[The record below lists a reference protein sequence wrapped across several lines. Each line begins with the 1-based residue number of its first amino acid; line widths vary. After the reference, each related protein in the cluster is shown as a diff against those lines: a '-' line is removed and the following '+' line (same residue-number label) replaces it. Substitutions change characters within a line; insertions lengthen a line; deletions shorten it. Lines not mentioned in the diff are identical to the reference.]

1 MKRTKHNKKKLP
13 PGKKLLVCSFSF
25 LLSLTVLHFLY
36 VTDNKYSKDSCDIQD
51 GILLIDAQA
60 PDNGSP
66 VYLTEGWEVYPDRLL
81 SPEDFLSAAEELRC
95 LTIRIGDYLNFAG
108 FHKGHSPYG
117 TATYRLRLASL
128 QDTGGLVLYLP
139 EVFSACRVFI
149 NGREAVLQGSLQPY
163 SPLVRD
169 LVLTLPDGP
178 EIMEIIIQT
187 ANYSHYYSGITY
199 PPVLGSAQTIHQ
211 QNAVRMG
218 FYSLLCFFSLSAA
231 LLSAAVWLGSR
242 RQPGRKVYYWLGI
255 LALAFSLHSAYP
267 FFHTIGLPFPRILY
281 GLEDGSSMLI
291 ILCTAKIVFTLSKLR
306 KKKAAVFIELTTL
319 AMLFVS
325 VLLPLFLLPSFP
337 YFIPC
342 YGQLISWYKLVIA
355 FVLLI
360 FSLWGSRGEYTLWL
374 AAGTAVYSAGLLSSV
389 LTLNRWEPACAGWP
403 DEYGTFFLILCFS
416 GLMLRMHFRMAAQN
430 RQLTEHLQDMV
441 EERTQEVTLLLS
453 ERQKILSEFLHDLKS
468 PIACI
473 SAYLQLVREND
484 IYVDKKTQEKID
496 MIEKNYEE
504 LSVQI
509 RSLQDFNAGLP
520 RAARREQFDLRELM
534 QSYYARNRQ
543 DVEVFGPLFLLSL
556 PSSPCRMLGNPD
568 SIIRAVENLIFNSM
582 DFTPADG
589 TITLS
594 LSVEEGSYLLS
605 VSDTGCGIPENILP
619 HIFDRSFT
627 TRKKDGGN
635 GLGLFL
641 VKTIA
646 QEHLGSVRAESLPGK
661 GCRITLA
668 LPALP

>member
-1 MKRTKHNKKKLP
+1 MKHTKHTKKKLQA
-13 PGKKLLVCSFSF
+13 GKKLLLCSFLF
-25 LLSLTVLHFLY
+25 LLALTALHLLY
-36 VTDNKYSKDSCDIQD
+36 ITDNKYNKDSCDIQD
-51 GILLIDAQA
+51 GVLLIDTQA
-60 PDNGSP
+60 VCSGSP

-81 SPEDFLSAAEELRC
+81 SPEDFPSSVDEKSHI
-95 LTIRIGDYLNFAG
+95 TIRIGDYLNFAG
-108 FHKGHSPYG
+108 FHEGHSPHG
-117 TATYRLRLASL
+117 LATYRLRLASR
-128 QDTGGLVLYLP
+128 QDTGGLVVYLP

-149 NGREAVLQGSLQPY
+149 NGRETAVQGSLQPY

-169 LVLTLPDGP
+169 LTLSVPDAP
-178 EIMEIIIQT
+178 EMEIIIQT

-199 PPVLGSAQTIHQ
+199 PPVLGTAQTIHLQ
-211 QNAVRMG
+211 SAVRMG
-218 FYSLLCFFSLSAA
+218 FYGLLCFFSLSAA

-242 RQPGRKVYYWLGI
+242 KQSGRKVYYWLGI
-255 LALAFSLHSAYP
+255 LALTFSLHCAYP
-267 FFHTIGLPFPRILY
+267 FFHTAGLPFPRILY

-291 ILCTAKIVFTLSKLR
+291 ILCTAKIVFVLSKTR
-306 KKKAAVFIELTTL
+306 KKKAAAFIELTAL
-319 AMLFVS
+319 AMLLVS
-325 VLLPLFLLPSFP
+325 VLLPLFLLSPFP
-337 YFIPC
+337 YFIPW
-342 YGQLISWYKLVIA
+342 YGQLISWYKLSIS
-355 FVLLI
+355 FLLLI
-360 FSLWGSRGEYTLWL
+360 FSLWGSRGEYTVWL

-416 GLMLRMHFRMAAQN
+416 GLMLRMHFQMAAQN

-441 EERTQEVTLLLS
+441 EERTNEVTLLLS

-473 SAYLQLVREND
+473 SAYLQLVKEND
-484 IYVDKKTQEKID
+484 IHVDKKTQEKID
-496 MIEKNYEE
+496 MIEKKYEE

-509 RSLQDFNAGLP
+509 RSIQDFNAGLP
-520 RAARREQFDLRELM
+520 HAARREQFDLRKLI
-534 QSYYARNRQ
+534 QNYYSRNRQ
-543 DVEVFGPLFLLSL
+543 DVEVFGPRFLLSL

-568 SIIRAVENLIFNSM
+568 SIIRAIENLSFNSM

-594 LSVEEGSYLLS
+594 LSAEDDSYLLS
-605 VSDTGCGIPENILP
+605 VSDTGCGIPENLRP

-627 TRKKDGGN
+627 TRKEDGGN

-646 QEHLGSVRAESLPGK
+646 QEHRGSVRAESLPGK
-661 GCRITLA
+661 GCRITLL
-668 LPALP
+668 LPAIL